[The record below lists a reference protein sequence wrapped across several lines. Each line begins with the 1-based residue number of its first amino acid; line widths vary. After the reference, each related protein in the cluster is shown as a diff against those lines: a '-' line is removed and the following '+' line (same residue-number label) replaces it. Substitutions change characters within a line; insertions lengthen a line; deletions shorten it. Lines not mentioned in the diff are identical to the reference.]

1 MLKNISWIFLS
12 SYLLVSV
19 ALAQSSPKAITIG
32 FLPGGEATALKK
44 GAVEIAQAI
53 QDQLNIPVNVYLS
66 KDYSGL
72 IEAMKSKKVD
82 FAFFT
87 SMTYV
92 FAEKNAG
99 AKVLLKK
106 VWDEPF
112 YHSMILVRKK
122 SGISKLPDLKGKTIA
137 FVDEKS
143 TSGYLYP
150 QVILKK
156 HNLSSKDFKEIK
168 YSGSH
173 SQSVALLDQK
183 DADAIAVFSDDV
195 NGLKSAY
202 AKYSKKVNPMKQV
215 DIIWV
220 SDSIPNDPFCVRQDF
235 YDQYPKL
242 TYNLMIALI
251 DAVDQHKGKREVQ
264 EAVGAKALMPA
275 THRQYDP
282 VREMVK
288 ALDLKP

>member
-1 MLKNISWIFLS
+1 MLRAILSTFFFVCIFAS
-12 SYLLVSV
+12 S
-19 ALAQSSPKAITIG
+19 ALAQLAPKSITIG
-32 FLPGGEATALKK
+32 FLPGGEVSALKK

-53 QDQLNIPVNVYLS
+53 QDQLNIPVNIYLS

-72 IEAMKSKKVD
+72 IEAMRTKKVD

-92 FAEKNAG
+92 FAEKNAS

-106 VWDEPF
+106 VWEEPF

-122 SGISKLPDLKGKTIA
+122 SGIHKIEDLKGKKIA
-137 FVDEKS
+137 LVDEKS

-150 QVILKK
+150 QFMLKK
-156 HNLSSKDFKEIK
+156 HNLSNKDFKEIK

-173 SQSVALLDQK
+173 SQSVSLLDE
-183 DADAIAVFSDDV
+183 AAVDAIAVFSDDAKGV
-195 NGLKSAY
+195 KSAY
-202 AKYSKKVNPMKQV
+202 AKYSKKKDPMKQV
-215 DIIWV
+215 DILWV
-220 SDSIPNDPFCVRQDF
+220 SDAIPNDPFCVRQDF

-264 EAVGAKALMPA
+264 EAVGANALMPA
-275 THRQYDP
+275 TQRQYDP